1 VRAPLRVCADVAV
14 AADVP
19 QPCTYRCALVRCAL
33 AGALAGVMWAK
44 ILQGKGLQVVYRE
57 FAWNGL
63 CVMIPVT
70 FISLLVL
77 YAVT

>member
-1 VRAPLRVCADVAV
+1 
-14 AADVP
+14 
-19 QPCTYRCALVRCAL
+19 
-33 AGALAGVMWAK
+33 MWAK